1 MSLIFI
7 VLPIAL
13 AVAAAAVIAYLWA
26 ARSGQFD
33 DLETPRHRILWEEE
47 DAAAREN
54 GSDEAEEPTSRNRE

>member
-13 AVAAAAVIAYLWA
+13 AVAAVAVIAYLWA

-33 DLETPRHRILWEEE
+33 DLETPRHRILWE
-47 DAAAREN
+47 
-54 GSDEAEEPTSRNRE
+54 DEAAGPADAEDEPTSRSRE

>member
-33 DLETPRHRILWEEE
+33 DLETPPHRMLWE
-47 DAAAREN
+47 
-54 GSDEAEEPTSRNRE
+54 DEAAEPTEEEPTSRNRE

>member
-26 ARSGQFD
+26 AKSGQFD
-33 DLETPRHRILWEEE
+33 DMETPRHRILWE
-47 DAAAREN
+47 
-54 GSDEAEEPTSRNRE
+54 DEAAGPAEEGPTSRNRE

>member
-13 AVAAAAVIAYLWA
+13 AVAAVAVIAYLWA

-33 DLETPRHRILWEEE
+33 DLETPRHRILWE
-47 DAAAREN
+47 
-54 GSDEAEEPTSRNRE
+54 DEVAGPEAQKDEPTSRKRE